1 MNDSTIATKNP
12 PSLTV
17 T

>member
-1 MNDSTIATKNP
+1 MCVP

-17 T
+17 SPR